1 MTETGKSRQPWPPS
15 YGSTPCSLSVLTLG
29 GKPVVLSRQCTKEPL
44 TAQCWG
50 GHKSFIWLAETAR
63 TELNIF
69 SYVAGL
75 YFLTWKHPIIYLQ
88 IKCTQVITLLLIGS
102 LSLYHLSLEWREG
115 VGAESGQSCCGTN
128 PVPGASWLV
137 KADLVGNDGGL
148 ALLLALWELA
158 PAWTISSIR
167 GMLGSC

>member
-15 YGSTPCSLSVLTLG
+15 HGSPPCSLSVLTLG

-50 GHKSFIWLAETAR
+50 GYKSFIWLAATAR
-63 TELNIF
+63 TELNTF

-75 YFLTWKHPIIYLQ
+75 YFLTWKHPHRIS
-88 IKCTQVITLLLIGS
+88 TNWMHTSDHPSVVGS

-115 VGAESGQSCCGTN
+115 VGGESGQSCCGTN
-128 PVPGASWLV
+128 PVPGASWLL
-137 KADLVGNDGGL
+137 KADLVGSDGGL

-158 PAWTISSIR
+158 PA
-167 GMLGSC
+167 